1 MQYLFVVVFM
11 CLFVGGVA
19 QAVDTAGPFG
29 GPTFSS
35 PFKSISL
42 VRVAANGHKDSGT
55 VDVVFTATNQ
65 STKVTSLVFSI
76 NPTLSKA
83 ADDLDSIYPIDQL
96 RFGTT
101 RKDPETNTTVEL
113 RPDQAL
119 HCGAYLI
126 HVPLTAQYIRKFVL
140 FTSLKADDGPP
151 VEDNIILT
159 NLPIIWK

>member
-11 CLFVGGVA
+11 CLSIHGMP
-19 QAVDTAGPFG
+19 QAVDTTGPFG
-29 GPTFSS
+29 DPTITS

-55 VDVVFTATNQ
+55 VDVVFIATNQ
-65 STKVTSLVFSI
+65 STKVASLVFSI

-83 ADDLDSIYPIDQL
+83 SDELDSIYPVNQL

-101 RKDPETNTTVEL
+101 RRDPETNTTIEL

-126 HVPLTAQYIRKFVL
+126 HVPLTARYIRKFVL
-140 FTSLKADDGPP
+140 FASLKTDDAPP
-151 VEDNIILT
+151 VEDYIILT